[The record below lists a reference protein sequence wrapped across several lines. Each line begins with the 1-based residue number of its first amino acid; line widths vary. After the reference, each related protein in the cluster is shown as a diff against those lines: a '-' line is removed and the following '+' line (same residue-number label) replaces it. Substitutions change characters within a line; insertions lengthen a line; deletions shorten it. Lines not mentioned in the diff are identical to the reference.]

1 MYKLINDKLIFTYE
15 PPEKNFLESNI
26 PLNKY
31 KWYFAGT
38 FDTDVAI
45 SCPGG
50 CTLPVTLVNGDYF
63 KCKKFE
69 IKTEEG
75 NIYMGAH
82 V

>member
-1 MYKLINDKLIFTYE
+1 MFTYIEE
-15 PPEKNFLESNI
+15 PENFLESNI

-38 FDTDVAI
+38 FEVHTAI
-45 SCPGG
+45 PCPGG
-50 CTLPVTLVNGDYF
+50 CTLPVTLIDGDYF

-75 NIYMGAH
+75 NIYMR
-82 V
+82 VYV